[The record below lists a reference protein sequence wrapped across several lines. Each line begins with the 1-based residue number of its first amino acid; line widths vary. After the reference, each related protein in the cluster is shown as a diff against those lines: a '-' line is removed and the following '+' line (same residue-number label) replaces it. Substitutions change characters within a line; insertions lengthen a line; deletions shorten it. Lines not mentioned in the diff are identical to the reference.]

1 MRKFGKRCLSLAL
14 AACLTLALLPG
25 VAFAG
30 NPEGLTYQN
39 THVNTGNQRQ
49 DMVAVALT
57 QLGYREVYDND
68 TKFGDWSGYPYQP
81 WCATFISWCARQAEV
96 STDILKESARAK
108 PSYFGIKYY
117 HGSKY
122 TPQPGDL
129 FFTSGFE
136 HVGLVYRV
144 EGSYFYT
151 LEGNANEYDLDA
163 PPTSDGDSY
172 FVVTNKRRISNHY
185 FGVPN
190 YKGTDKAHTY
200 VKGEDAGH
208 PHKEYYRCTTCGDQ
222 YYTGYTAVHN
232 DCSKCMSCGC
242 KASGAGYYMVYN
254 YHDPIRIR
262 TSHSTAVD
270 YIGYATQGEVVYV
283 YGTSNGWAYIDFD
296 GKRGHIKTQ
305 YLKKYHDIPDSPRI
319 SVQTDYTLGEDVT
332 ITWDSPAN
340 TEQFRLKI
348 LQDGSIYREKVM
360 DLNRTYTLTDL
371 PAGVYEVQ
379 VTAVNRSGLSPA
391 GMAVFTVRDVYT
403 LTYDAGG
410 GIHAPAP
417 QTQPLGTAAVVT
429 DAVPIRLGF
438 SFLGWMDEDGSL
450 YAAGDSVTAQDHI
463 TLYPLWLEN
472 QTSEVLP
479 EPEEH
484 IHSWSGCVRADDNS
498 HQRTCTLCGEV
509 ETEDHGWDEGLV
521 LQFPTCAQTGL
532 MEHTCTT
539 CGAQRQEVL
548 PVTGEHAWGQWNETD
563 SSSHIRLC
571 DLCGHEDR
579 GAHCME
585 ESWSWD
591 DKEHFHRCMDCGSVQ
606 DREDH
611 IPVPGGSLEDPRFC
625 GVCGVELLPAVTY
638 EQIVESRYA
647 QSCPRWMVGI
657 TRTVHLAGV
666 LLG

>member
-108 PSYFGIKYY
+108 PSYFGVKYY

-305 YLKKYHDIPDSPRI
+305 YLKKYHDIPDSPQV
-319 SVQTDYTLGEDVT
+319 SVQTDHTLGEDVT
-332 ITWDSPAN
+332 ITWDAPAN

-348 LQDGSIYREKVM
+348 LQNGSLYREKVM
-360 DLNRTYTLTDL
+360 DLNRAYTLEDL
-371 PAGVYEVQ
+371 PVGEYEVR
-379 VTAVNRSGLSPA
+379 VTAVNCSGLSPA
-391 GMAVFTVRDVYT
+391 GTAVFTVRDVYT

-410 GIHAPAP
+410 GQNPPPP

-429 DAVPIRLGF
+429 GAAPIRPGF
-438 SFLGWMDEDGSL
+438 TFLGWTDEGGSL
-450 YAAGDSVTAQDHI
+450 YTAGASVMAQDHI
-463 TLYPLWLEN
+463 TLYPVWLEN
-472 QTSEVLP
+472 QAAEVMP
-479 EPEEH
+479 EPEVH
-484 IHSWSGCVRADDNS
+484 IHSWGGYVHADES
-498 HQRTCTLCGEV
+498 THRRSCELCGEV
-509 ETEDHGWDEGLV
+509 EISDHDWDQGQV
-521 LQFPTCAQTGL
+521 IRFATCGETGVNL
-532 MEHTCTT
+532 LTCTT
-539 CGAQRQEVL
+539 CGSEREEIL
-548 PVTGEHAWGQWNETD
+548 PVTGDHSWSLWAEGDENTHNRSCSVCGAGDTGAHRLDEAWGWDETGHFRQCLD
-563 SSSHIRLC
+563 
-571 DLCGHEDR
+571 CGHSQDR
-579 GAHCME
+579 GE
-585 ESWSWD
+585 
-591 DKEHFHRCMDCGSVQ
+591 
-606 DREDH
+606 H
-611 IPVPGGSLEDPRFC
+611 IPGAAASLADPRPC
-625 GVCGVELLPAVTY
+625 TVCGFELPPAVTY
-638 EQIVESRYA
+638 EQIVSSAYA
-647 QSCPRWMVGI
+647 RSCPRWMAGI
-657 TRTVHLAGV
+657 TRTVRAAGI